1 MSTLLN
7 KMQFFLNLFILF
19 IFCTAWFSSAWD
31 LACLQPLS
39 EVYQS
44 LHDHA
49 VHVEISTEY
58 NLDKDKMT
66 KHVCCVQWLVWEV
79 STGNILYR
87 HRRHIPPAV
96 QAAAQPQSSA
106 ARHSLSPS
114 VDHRPSPSAVDTM
127 DTVTNVEFSVREYIK
142 VTNGAFNVPWI
153 SKCPF
158 LFLIEI
164 D

>member
-1 MSTLLN
+1 MNDFLLPEILPVFNLYTL
-7 KMQFFLNLFILF
+7 
-19 IFCTAWFSSAWD
+19 SD
-31 LACLQPLS
+31 
-39 EVYQS
+39 VYQS

-142 VTNGAFNVPWI
+142 VTNRDVNQRTSNFTVPGK
-153 SKCPF
+153 SPY
-158 LFLIEI
+158 
-164 D
+164 